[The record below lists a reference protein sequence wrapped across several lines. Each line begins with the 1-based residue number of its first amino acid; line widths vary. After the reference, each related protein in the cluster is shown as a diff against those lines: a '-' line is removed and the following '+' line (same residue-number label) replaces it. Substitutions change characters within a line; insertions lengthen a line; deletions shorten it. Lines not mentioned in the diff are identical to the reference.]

1 MVEQVLFTRSPASK
15 GMDTVADSRVVY
27 RRYRSE
33 RNEIPKAIRTPR
45 KNNRTG
51 NVFLRK
57 SSNIDL
63 TPRLGTVPPDSLNHD

>member
-1 MVEQVLFTRSPASK
+1 
-15 GMDTVADSRVVY
+15 MDNVAVSGGVY

-33 RNEIPKAIRTPR
+33 RNETPKAIRTPR

-51 NVFLRK
+51 NVFLRR

-63 TPRLGTVPPDSLNHD
+63 TPRLGIVPPDSLNHD